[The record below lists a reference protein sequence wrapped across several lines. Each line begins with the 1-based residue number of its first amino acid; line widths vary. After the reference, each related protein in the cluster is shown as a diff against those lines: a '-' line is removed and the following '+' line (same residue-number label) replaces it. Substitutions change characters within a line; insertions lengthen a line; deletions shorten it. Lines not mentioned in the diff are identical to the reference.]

1 MTTSTF
7 AAISGDLSGQLAPE
21 HQAVAT
27 LLERVFVLMKIIGS
41 HGAAHPSTREMASAA
56 LSAVRQCRLPCALQF
71 VREAVFFDRTLIPLD
86 IEGFKRGQSLS
97 QAMSHCG
104 VHEVGFESGLD
115 ESSLIAFFE
124 VLSKGLT
131 GPNDQLE
138 HMRLPGISWREIPGA
153 GWGAEA
159 KPIDPDLFAVTQVSL
174 AVADADKLAD
184 AFGQPWNWTGGVSIL
199 RRLERAVEVD
209 ARAADRALELVPVPW
224 SAGRRAVAMAVRVL
238 AVERELG
245 TEPATARA
253 AGHAAL
259 ALGCCGFRAAA
270 SGAFTEATSETFA
283 RLVQASMASAS
294 GALRHRV
301 RVCSLINALST
312 PPAQGAARQGTA
324 ALLHLVYEIER
335 RRHVEQGRIALTL
348 ADMLAAMMPEVGR
361 AFPPHWFRALIGT
374 LGELPAGS
382 KVTLADGRVG
392 IVLGPGSEPDP
403 WMPQVLV
410 GAQIVQPMHRVRL
423 FAQAPRRGA

>member
-27 LLERVFVLMKIIGS
+27 LLERIFVLMKVIGS
-41 HGAAHPSTREMASAA
+41 HGTAHPSTREMATAA
-56 LSAVRQCRLPCALQF
+56 LGAVRQCRLPCALQF

-86 IEGFKRGQSLS
+86 VEGFKRCQALS
-97 QAMSHCG
+97 HAMNNCG
-104 VHEVGFESGLD
+104 VHEIAFEGGVD
-115 ESSLIAFFE
+115 ESALLVFFE

-138 HMRLPGISWREIPGA
+138 HLRLAGLSWREIPGA

-174 AVADADKLAD
+174 AVADADQLAD
-184 AFGQPWNWTGGVSIL
+184 AFGQAWNWTAGVSIL

-209 ARAADRALELVPVPW
+209 ARAADRALELVPLPW

-259 ALGCCGFRAAA
+259 VLGCCGFRVAA
-270 SGAFTEATSETFA
+270 SGEFGEATRETFT
-283 RLVQASMASAS
+283 RLIQTSMASAS

-301 RVCSLINALST
+301 RVCSLIQALAT
-312 PPAQGAARQGTA
+312 PLQQGASRQGTV
-324 ALLHLVYEIER
+324 ALIHLVYEIER
-335 RRHVEQGRIALTL
+335 RRHAEQGRVALTL
-348 ADMLAAMMPEVGR
+348 ADMLAAMLSEVGR
-361 AFPPHWFRALIGT
+361 TFPPHWFRALIGT
-374 LGELPAGS
+374 LGELPTGS

-423 FAQAPRRGA
+423 FAQVPRGKA